1 MSQKIS
7 GYEEVLKSCQYHS
20 TLLDIQHPYKRR
32 IMKRYYVLIV
42 ALAFIFINGCASLT
56 GTQISSI
63 NSYSRLLEKNA
74 AMPVAIITEF
84 INIKYDIELMNTGSI
99 KPSLANEKL
108 WNSYKGKNDA
118 FEKAKKADA
127 SLKIL
132 EEYAVAIDR
141 LSADELNEDL
151 KKPSEKLGISVD
163 TLIVRFN
170 TATGKKIPPGIGL
183 LLSKGTLFIGRNWI
197 RNEQAEALRE
207 YLQEGDTLVA
217 MITMNLK
224 KELDSLVLG
233 QWVPALKEDLKAKQ
247 EDLLN
252 NLNPD
257 GDYTAWY
264 ATQVNR
270 EAAAIIARIDNLE
283 KLAGKASQS
292 AGAIRRAHRELVIN
306 CAEKKTISEVL
317 IESRN
322 LYRATRDLYET
333 WLTIVK
339 PKK

>member
-1 MSQKIS
+1 
-7 GYEEVLKSCQYHS
+7 
-20 TLLDIQHPYKRR
+20 
-32 IMKRYYVLIV
+32 MKRYYVLII
-42 ALAFIFINGCASLT
+42 ALPFSFFAGCASLT

-74 AMPVAIITEF
+74 EMPVAIITEF
-84 INIKYDIELMNTGSI
+84 INIKYDIELMNTGSVE
-99 KPSLANEKL
+99 PSCANEKL

-132 EEYAVAIDR
+132 GEYAVAIDR
-141 LSADELNEDL
+141 LSADDLNEDI

-183 LLSKGTLFIGRNWI
+183 LLSKGALFIGRNWI

-217 MITMNLK
+217 MITVNLK

-283 KLAGKASQS
+283 KLAGKAAQS
-292 AGAIRRAHRELVIN
+292 AVAIRRAHRELVAN
-306 CAEKKTISEVL
+306 CAEKKNIREIL
-317 IESRN
+317 AESRN

-333 WLTIVK
+333 WLAIAK